1 MNRVAPWALPTVQP
15 EVLRALVEAAL
26 AEDLGQGDITTD
38 ATVPADLRASAVFVA
53 KQELVVAGLD
63 VAFAVFQARDAAI
76 VWGARAREG
85 DRFGPGHPIASLE
98 GPARGLLTAERVALN
113 FLQRMSGIATL
124 TRRFVDAVAGTKA
137 QIRDTRK
144 TTPLLRALEKHAV
157 TVGGGVP
164 HRSGLH
170 TGVLVKDNHVLL
182 AGSVGEATRRAV
194 AAAGPLQVEIEVDS
208 PGQIEEALEAG
219 AQMLLLDN
227 FTPEQAAGAVK
238 QVAGRV
244 PVEISGGVRLEN
256 VRAYA
261 ESGADFI
268 AIGALTHSAPAAD
281 ISLDI
286 EKA

>member
-1 MNRVAPWALPTVQP
+1 
-15 EVLRALVEAAL
+15 
-26 AEDLGQGDITTD
+26 
-38 ATVPADLRASAVFVA
+38 
-53 KQELVVAGLD
+53 
-63 VAFAVFQARDAAI
+63 
-76 VWGARAREG
+76 
-85 DRFGPGHPIASLE
+85 
-98 GPARGLLTAERVALN
+98 
-113 FLQRMSGIATL
+113 
-124 TRRFVDAVAGTKA
+124 
-137 QIRDTRK
+137 
-144 TTPLLRALEKHAV
+144 
-157 TVGGGVP
+157 
-164 HRSGLH
+164 
-170 TGVLVKDNHVLL
+170 VLVKDNHVLL